1 MLVFPNAKIN
11 IGLNIVERRTDG
23 YHNIETVFYPLN
35 NLYEALEVVDSK
47 EFALHISGITI
58 TDNIEQNLITK
69 AYRLLQRDFGLPPQ
83 AFYLKKSIPMG
94 AGLGG
99 GSADAAFA
107 LKALNSKFDLR
118 LPPDTLREYALQLG
132 ADCPFFIN
140 NKASFAQGKGEIL
153 STTALDLSGKYLL
166 AVKPDIHI
174 DTKLAY
180 AGVVPKQAAVYLPDA
195 VKKPMTEW
203 KNLITNDFEKNTFSA
218 YPILQEIKTQI
229 YDLGAVYA
237 AMSGSGSTIYG
248 IFDNLP
254 NDTTCFDECFYKKT
268 VPL

>member
-1 MLVFPNAKIN
+1 
-11 IGLNIVERRTDG
+11 
-23 YHNIETVFYPLN
+23 
-35 NLYEALEVVDSK
+35 
-47 EFALHISGITI
+47 
-58 TDNIEQNLITK
+58 
-69 AYRLLQRDFGLPPQ
+69 
-83 AFYLKKSIPMG
+83 MG

-132 ADCPFFIN
+132 ADCPFFID

-180 AGVVPKQAAVYLPDA
+180 AGVVPKKAAVYLPDA
-195 VKKPMTEW
+195 VKKPMPEW

-254 NDTTCFDECFYKKT
+254 DDTTCFDECFYKKT

>member
-69 AYRLLQRDFGLPPQ
+69 AYRLMQRDFGLPPQ

-107 LKALNSKFDLR
+107 LKALNSKFDLM

-132 ADCPFFIN
+132 ADYCSRP
-140 NKASFAQGKGEIL
+140 QR
-153 STTALDLSGKYLL
+153 
-166 AVKPDIHI
+166 
-174 DTKLAY
+174 
-180 AGVVPKQAAVYLPDA
+180 
-195 VKKPMTEW
+195 
-203 KNLITNDFEKNTFSA
+203 
-218 YPILQEIKTQI
+218 
-229 YDLGAVYA
+229 
-237 AMSGSGSTIYG
+237 
-248 IFDNLP
+248 
-254 NDTTCFDECFYKKT
+254 
-268 VPL
+268 